1 MKTKHVRWLGWLL
14 AGLFLLQSAA
24 AGLAAPAAA
33 NPLEGRLLQHSDGR
47 WYVYH
52 AGLKFAV
59 QVADI
64 GDQVIEAIPTAS
76 STQWEALFGA
86 GPALRPVLPPGL
98 PEPVPG
104 YS

>member
-1 MKTKHVRWLGWLL
+1 MRDVRWMGRLL
-14 AGLFLLQSAA
+14 AGLGLLQSARS
-24 AGLAAPAAA
+24 GPAAPADG
-33 NPLEGRLLQHSDGR
+33 NPLEGRLLQRSDGN

-59 QVADI
+59 QVADV

-86 GPALRPVLPPGL
+86 GPTLTPIQPPGL
-98 PEPVPG
+98 PQPVPG